1 MGSFKT
7 RLEEKERVLE
17 QLKAM
22 NDAENLDSIQG
33 VKDEINALLYREE
46 LFWGQR
52 SRAIWLPAGDKNTKY
67 FHQRASQRRRKNNI
81 AGFMD
86 EEGHWCT
93 TNEEKERL
101 AKEYFQRLYTTTNP
115 NEMGAVLDKVDR
127 VVTSDMNQTLLQSYS
142 PDEIK

>member
-52 SRAIWLPAGDKNTKY
+52 SRAIWLPTGDKNTKY

-86 EEGHWCT
+86 EEGRWCT
-93 TNEEKERL
+93 TDEEKERV
-101 AKEYFQRLYTTTNP
+101 AEEYF
-115 NEMGAVLDKVDR
+115 
-127 VVTSDMNQTLLQSYS
+127 
-142 PDEIK
+142 

>member
-1 MGSFKT
+1 MGSVKT

-52 SRAIWLPAGDKNTKY
+52 SRAIWLPAGDK
-67 FHQRASQRRRKNNI
+67 
-81 AGFMD
+81 
-86 EEGHWCT
+86 
-93 TNEEKERL
+93 
-101 AKEYFQRLYTTTNP
+101 
-115 NEMGAVLDKVDR
+115 
-127 VVTSDMNQTLLQSYS
+127 
-142 PDEIK
+142 

>member
-52 SRAIWLPAGDKNTKY
+52 SHAIWLPAGDK
-67 FHQRASQRRRKNNI
+67 
-81 AGFMD
+81 
-86 EEGHWCT
+86 
-93 TNEEKERL
+93 
-101 AKEYFQRLYTTTNP
+101 
-115 NEMGAVLDKVDR
+115 
-127 VVTSDMNQTLLQSYS
+127 
-142 PDEIK
+142 